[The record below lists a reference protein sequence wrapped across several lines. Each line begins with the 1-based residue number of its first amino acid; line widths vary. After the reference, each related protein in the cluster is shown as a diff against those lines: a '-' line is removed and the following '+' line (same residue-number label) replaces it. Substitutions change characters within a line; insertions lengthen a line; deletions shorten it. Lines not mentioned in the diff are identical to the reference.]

1 MIEYRKTWD
10 WEYIRID
17 EMSTEHL
24 LKTID
29 VIKYRYDDW
38 RLEMLSWEVWIEEFE
53 KWDNE
58 IHTQYQAMHN
68 ELTVR
73 LAKKLLL
80 NESIGDVE

>member
-10 WEYIRID
+10 WKIVRID

-24 LKTID
+24 LKAID
-29 VIKYRYDDW
+29 VIKYEFDDW
-38 RLEMLSWEVWIEEFE
+38 DLEWLSSEDINREEYE
-53 KWDNE
+53 DRKKTIYN
-58 IHTQYQAMHN
+58 QYQAMHN

-80 NESIGDVE
+80 DDQK